1 MGNKLINPYQV
12 KRRAE
17 SYNNKRRGDLD
28 NSGSLDKLD
37 KFGIII
43 DDGNGRRRDE
53 EEVEIEYIRS
63 KNMKETNKGN
73 HREIRAPSSGSSGS
87 QPRV

>member
-1 MGNKLINPYQV
+1 M

-37 KFGIII
+37 NFGIII
-43 DDGNGRRRDE
+43 EDGNVR
-53 EEVEIEYIRS
+53 
-63 KNMKETNKGN
+63 
-73 HREIRAPSSGSSGS
+73 
-87 QPRV
+87 

>member
-1 MGNKLINPYQV
+1 M

-37 KFGIII
+37 KFAILI
-43 DDGNGRRRDE
+43 DE
-53 EEVEIEYIRS
+53 EKEGTREEDEEV
-63 KNMKETNKGN
+63 
-73 HREIRAPSSGSSGS
+73 
-87 QPRV
+87 

>member
-1 MGNKLINPYQV
+1 M

-37 KFGIII
+37 KFAILI
-43 DDGNGRRRDE
+43 DDSNVRSGSNKEDE
-53 EEVEIEYIRS
+53 EVQYIRS
-63 KNMKETNKGN
+63 KNMKEQSKGDR
-73 HREIRAPSSGSSGS
+73 REIRAPSSGSSGS
-87 QPRV
+87 YPRV

>member
-1 MGNKLINPYQV
+1 MNNDDSNSNNNQSTNNKLINPYQM

-37 KFGIII
+37 KFAILI
-43 DDGNGRRRDE
+43 DDGNVRSSNEDE
-53 EEVEIEYIRS
+53 EVQYIRS
-63 KNMKETNKGN
+63 KNMKE
-73 HREIRAPSSGSSGS
+73 
-87 QPRV
+87 

>member
-1 MGNKLINPYQV
+1 M

-37 KFGIII
+37 KFAILI
-43 DDGNGRRRDE
+43 DDGNSNR
-53 EEVEIEYIRS
+53 
-63 KNMKETNKGN
+63 K
-73 HREIRAPSSGSSGS
+73 
-87 QPRV
+87 